1 MAASLFGLSFAAAL
15 FTLSLLKLLSFF
27 VMPSLLFDLL
37 LIGFPLG
44 AWLGAR
50 FLAPDSHRFVASL
63 WALAAMMVLSILCCL
78 LAKRF
83 DYLRASLFHVE
94 LAGLVKQLAA
104 FLHHLPA
111 VLRLVRAL
119 RVPGISG
126 RPPTTGGPD
135 VHGYAAALFGAA
147 AAYLVLK
154 TLLPSLGMARMLL
167 LAFIAL
173 AIAILA
179 VGGRTARW
187 AAAIEA
193 ATLLSVSWWPGLE
206 SGFLDLYKGR
216 GARIHLGLPGQPG
229 LQDRLPEVGE
239 L

>member
-1 MAASLFGLSFAAAL
+1 MARRAI
-15 FTLSLLKLLSFF
+15 
-27 VMPSLLFDLL
+27 P
-37 LIGFPLG
+37 P
-44 AWLGAR
+44 
-50 FLAPDSHRFVASL
+50 PDSHRFVASL
-63 WALAAMMVLSILCCL
+63 WGLAAMMVLSILCCL

-104 FLHHLPA
+104 FLIIFLPFFA
-111 VLRLVRAL
+111 AYGLCEYLGYQVGRRRL
-119 RVPGISG
+119 GG
-126 RPPTTGGPD
+126 RMST
-135 VHGYAAALFGAA
+135 VYAAALFGAA

-154 TLLPSLGMARMLL
+154 TLLPSLGIARMLL

-193 ATLLSVSWWPGLE
+193 ATLLSVSWWPGWNPGSSTSTRGE
-206 SGFLDLYKGR
+206 APNPPGTSGSTR
-216 GARIHLGLPGQPG
+216 VARPSS
-229 LQDRLPEVGE
+229 RSGE
-239 L
+239 ATASARS